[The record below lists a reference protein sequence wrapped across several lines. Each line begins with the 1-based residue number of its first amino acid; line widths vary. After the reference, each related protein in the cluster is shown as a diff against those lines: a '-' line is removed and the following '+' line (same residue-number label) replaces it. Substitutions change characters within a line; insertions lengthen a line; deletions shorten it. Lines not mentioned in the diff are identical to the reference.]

1 MIVVGLTGNYGM
13 GKSTVAKMFGRRGAV
28 ILDTDEIVADLL
40 NEASVI
46 QEIREALGDGVVEHG
61 VLSKE
66 TVARLVFD
74 DPSMRIRLENILHP
88 RVFARVDQALSELRS
103 RPGPVIVVVEAP
115 VLFERGYQNRFDKIV
130 TVYTA
135 EETAVSRLRDKGV
148 PEDMALRR
156 LKSQF
161 GIDRKRGGSDY
172 VIDNGRERD
181 YTEKQV
187 GEVYEALLAAE
198 RRGGSN

>member
-40 NEASVI
+40 NGASVI